1 MNVKPRQNQWSV
13 FSAARPGV
21 AGVVETPIALTLA
34 FSDSSIAFCLV
45 ELLPHHH
52 KSHHGRGLGRHW
64 IENSVLVHCCCCC

>member
-45 ELLPHHH
+45 ELYPTTTNPTTV
-52 KSHHGRGLGRHW
+52 
-64 IENSVLVHCCCCC
+64 EVSVATVN